1 MNFQLIGELIRLRYK
16 LLWART
22 RSRNGR
28 IALFFV
34 GYLIFVLV
42 VVLLGAGGL
51 GAGIAAVRLGKAQ
64 MLAQAVL
71 ASLFLQTLLATVIM
85 GFGMNAMFSETE
97 LRRYPLTALERR
109 LTRHLIGIIDPFW
122 FLSLA
127 LEIGLVLGLY
137 GMGAGSLVPGLVA
150 VLLLFISNYLCARV
164 LGGFFDRLMQSR
176 GGSGV
181 MTALILVLAIGA
193 GQIPLLLHNHPALA
207 GMSLRVLRYTPP
219 FGAAAAITGSALEA
233 ASGIG
238 VVLLWLAALAVALVA
253 LERQPPYRQKAETTA
268 LSFDSPYD
276 RVAAWFGAENAPLVA
291 CWLRFY
297 GRNNRFRTL
306 TLLSLPLLAFL
317 TYNFG
322 RPRVGF
328 GSLFLAALGTFPIA
342 GFLGPARFTVNQ
354 FGYTGGA
361 FRRYFLLPTDSAAAL
376 RTGNYASMLL
386 SAPMIPLAGVAWA
399 VFAPGPSDSRKLVM
413 LVASGITGLLFFHAL
428 GLWAS
433 IIGPRRGNYN
443 QSLGNDLSLVGNL
456 VVIGGVMGCL
466 FGPLVL
472 KALLPALVSPDN
484 WWLALAPPLLALV
497 FYRVSLNGAGQLFR
511 QRHER
516 LMAVVEGRD

>member
-1 MNFQLIGELIRLRYK
+1 MNTDAIGELIRLRYK

-42 VVLLGAGGL
+42 VALLGAGGL
-51 GAGIAAVRLGKAQ
+51 GAGIVAVRMGKAQ
-64 MLAQAVL
+64 MLAQLVL
-71 ASLFLQTLLATVIM
+71 ASLFFQTLLATVIM

-122 FLSLA
+122 VLSLA

-137 GMGAGSLVPGLVA
+137 GMGAGSLVPGLIA
-150 VLLLFISNYLCARV
+150 VLLLFITNYLCARA
-164 LGGFFDRLMQSR
+164 LGSFFDRLMQQR

-181 MTALILVLAIGA
+181 MTALILVLAIGL

-219 FGAAAAITGSALEA
+219 FGAAAAMTGSSLEA

-238 VVLLWLAALAVALVA
+238 IVLLWLLGLGAALVA
-253 LERQPPYRQKAETTA
+253 LERQPAYRQKVETTA

-276 RVAAWFGAENAPLVA
+276 RVAAWFGPEDAPLVA
-291 CWLRFY
+291 YWLRFY
-297 GRNNRFRTL
+297 ARNNRFRTL
-306 TLLSLPLLAFL
+306 TVLSLPLLAFL
-317 TYNFG
+317 TFNFG
-322 RPRVGF
+322 RPRTGF
-328 GSLFLAALGTFPIA
+328 GGLFLAALGTFPIA
-342 GFLGPARFTVNQ
+342 GFLGCARFTVNL

-361 FRRYFLLPTDSAAAL
+361 FRRFFLLPTDSAAAL

-386 SAPMIPLAGVAWA
+386 SAPMIPLAAIAWV
-399 VFAPGPSDSRKLVM
+399 VFSPGPADARQVAM
-413 LVASGITGLLFFHAL
+413 LVSSGITGLLLFHAL

-433 IIGPRRGNYN
+433 ILGARRGNYN
-443 QSLGNDLSLVGNL
+443 QSLGNDLSLVGNI

-466 FGPLVL
+466 FGPL
-472 KALLPALVSPDN
+472 ALRAFCPPWFRPIPGGWPSVRLCWRWLSIVFRCAARDN
-484 WWLALAPPLLALV
+484 CSV
-497 FYRVSLNGAGQLFR
+497 GGTSN
-511 QRHER
+511 
-516 LMAVVEGRD
+516 